1 MCYINSRCGNPLC
14 LPWSFIEDPFFY
26 RFIQSCKSPAASSSS
41 FLSIPFSDPIASFFS
56 SLDFSSLEAILNPF
70 SKLDLASLFNPES
83 SSTTTTTTSNTPADS
98 SPNPAFSPSVHFFPF
113 PHYSGFQDR
122 AASFFDPS
130 DVHHSMYQ
138 WDDFAFTLQNQSYT
152 SLLYKLLVRFVD
164 AL

>member
-1 MCYINSRCGNPLC
+1 MCYINSKCGNPLC

-26 RFIQSCKSPAASSSS
+26 RFIQSCKSPAAAASSSS
-41 FLSIPFSDPIASFFS
+41 LSVPFSDPIASFFS
-56 SLDFSSLEAILNPF
+56 SLDFPSLEAILNPF
-70 SKLDLASLFNPES
+70 S
-83 SSTTTTTTSNTPADS
+83 DS
-98 SPNPAFSPSVHFFPF
+98 SPSPAFSPSVHFFPF

-164 AL
+164 DL